1 MEPYIAFGGR
11 WVAMATALRGRRRG
25 PDDAAPYKLRLAVDF
40 TINALLYT
48 MTEDARRFP
57 RP

>member
-1 MEPYIAFGGR
+1 MG
-11 WVAMATALRGRRRG
+11 MATALRGRRRG
-25 PDDAAPYKLRLAVDF
+25 PDAASYKLRLAVDF

-57 RP
+57 PP